1 MEYSISREQDS
12 AVREVRLA
20 DEVIMKCGS
29 VSDGIQGLM
38 VESDDV
44 PRTKRAG
51 LRMRQSM

>member
-44 PRTKRAG
+44 PRTRRAG
-51 LRMRQSM
+51 FRM